1 MSRSEIVVPSTSS
14 SSRGVS
20 IKDQYIILPEL
31 TQSFENNLI
40 VTIDVLGAGIENTPF
55 LNVSPQESK
64 ILTRHIGST
73 ILQLLPFDI
82 ISIIFRGSK
91 KYKLVFNGTSK
102 LFPTFM
108 GAYIEKIVARLLC
121 FKYIFL
127 QRLYDPSVRVLFNVF
142 RQHEDQCRTSD
153 DPFSSGLVYFMNDNF
168 NMFFTIL
175 FINIA
180 INNYTWTKKADNLNE
195 HEKRLQSA
203 YKQMAKYIDYGVY
216 SHNMFVLL
224 ERQYLSIAFNDSLI
238 DEKLRDSKKLTKFEC
253 VLIQL
258 CSDVKNILRGMR
270 DNIFSEIYI
279 DQSEYIA
286 TIYGRESDYKRNI
299 ALYTLLLKIIFEKFD
314 DPTYKKH
321 IDYFFGVCTILG
333 IDIWH
338 SDKYIDSFKNNG
350 KDYFLEESCYK
361 ADTSVAAHVGFTLY
375 VEIIDTIMDYDPEF
389 VKTIDADMYAE
400 NITGDLADMNMLEQ
414 LYNLRGVIGFF
425 KSGANITPDTL
436 AYTDPHVSIF
446 LALKYY
452 FSIDNGYREN
462 HLSQI

>member
-1 MSRSEIVVPSTSS
+1 MSRSEIVVPST
-14 SSRGVS
+14 SRGVS

-55 LNVSPQESK
+55 INVSPQESK

-108 GAYIEKIVARLLC
+108 GAYIEKIVARILC

-127 QRLYDPSVRVLFNVF
+127 QRLYDPSIIISFNVF
-142 RQHEDQCRTSD
+142 SQHEEQCKINN
-153 DPFSSGLVYFMNDNF
+153 DPFSSGLVYFMNNDF
-168 NMFFTIL
+168 NMFFTMV
-175 FINIA
+175 FCTIA
-180 INNYTWTKKADNLNE
+180 NNNYISTKNMDVIPENE
-195 HEKRLQSA
+195 KLLQSA

-224 ERQYLSIAFNDSLI
+224 ERQYLSISSDDNLI
-238 DEKLRDSKKLTKFEC
+238 DETLRDSKRLTKFEC

-338 SDKYIDSFKNNG
+338 SDKYIDSFKSDS
-350 KDYFLEESCYK
+350 KKIKFLEESCYK

-400 NITGDLADMNMLEQ
+400 QITGHLADMNMLEQ

-452 FSIDNGYREN
+452 FSINKGYREN